1 MYVSAVLVFICLNV
15 ICDINYLI
23 RTLIAVL
30 SGRFYQR
37 KYSLGETTTIYG
49 ICTFQ
54 DCDITFRH
62 IRVARLLRDLDFAR
76 YHFYERTGIYQRS
89 RQLSIKSLQGCTLTV
104 TSDPVPLF
112 APYKINTKLVYWD
125 DRSLFLEHEV
135 ITILDGKTRSVLL
148 SRQHAIGR
156 NGDSTN
162 ALLGD
167 LPGSHI
173 KPPCPEY
180 IEHWLRS
187 MQISS
192 AKLKRCEINE
202 L

>member
-1 MYVSAVLVFICLNV
+1 MYTSAVLVFIFLNI

-23 RTLIAVL
+23 RTLMAVL

-37 KYSLGETTTIYG
+37 KYSLDETTTIYG

-62 IRVARLLRDLDFAR
+62 IREARLLRDLDFAR

-89 RQLSIKSLQGCTLTV
+89 RQLCIKSLQGCTLTV
-104 TSDPVPLF
+104 TSDPVPMF
-112 APYKINTKLVYWD
+112 APYKITTKLVYWD

-135 ITILDGKTRSVLL
+135 ITLLDGKIRSVLL
-148 SRQHAIGR
+148 SRQHAIGK
-156 NGDSTN
+156 NGDSTD
-162 ALLGD
+162 ALLAK
-167 LPGSHI
+167 LPGSDI
-173 KPPCPEY
+173 RPPCPEY
-180 IEHWLRS
+180 IEHWLHS

-192 AKLKRCEINE
+192 AKLKKDVK
-202 L
+202 